1 MLKTLLSTATVSVLT
16 IASGLAM
23 TNCVQSFT
31 PNTKAT
37 QTTGSPAP
45 KKLVAQAA
53 SSLTPMEQA
62 FFQQI
67 NQYRASQGMPALTLD
82 SAITQQA
89 RIHSQDMANGRV
101 PFGHQ
106 GFDQRVKA
114 IGKSI
119 PYRAAAENVAYNMGY
134 KDPTTQAV
142 SGLLKS
148 PGHLKNIRGQYNL
161 TGVGVTKNAKGEYY
175 FAQVF
180 VRK

>member
-1 MLKTLLSTATVSVLT
+1 MLKTLLSSATIGILT
-16 IASGLAM
+16 IASGLGM
-23 TNCVQSFT
+23 SNCVQSFT
-31 PNTKAT
+31 PSTKTT
-37 QTTGSPAP
+37 QATGSTAS
-45 KKLVAQAA
+45 KTLVAQAT
-53 SSLTPMEQA
+53 SSLTPVEQS
-62 FFQQI
+62 FFNQI
-67 NQYRASQGMPALTLD
+67 NQYRTSQGLPALTLN

-89 RIHSQDMANGRV
+89 RIHSQNMANGRV

-114 IGKSI
+114 IGKTVV
-119 PYRAAAENVAYNMGY
+119 YRAAAENVAYNMGY
-134 KDPTTQAV
+134 KDPTIQAV
-142 SGLLKS
+142 QGLLKS